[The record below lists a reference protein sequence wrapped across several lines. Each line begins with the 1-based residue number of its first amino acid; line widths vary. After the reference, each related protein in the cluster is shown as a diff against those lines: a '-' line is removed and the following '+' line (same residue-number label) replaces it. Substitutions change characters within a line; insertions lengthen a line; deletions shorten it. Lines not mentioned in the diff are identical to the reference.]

1 MSDDERRTEAL
12 RLALTYVKVR
22 TERATAVGVMQP
34 PSSKEAVQI
43 AEEFEYY
50 LKHGKPI
57 Y

>member
-1 MSDDERRTEAL
+1 MSEEERRVEAL